1 VPNSSL
7 WEESQLAGVSANG
20 DEFRHL
26 SNSQIT
32 TLAFSATTIFATVG
46 L

>member
-7 WEESQLAGVSANG
+7 WEESQLAGVSAYG

-26 SNSQIT
+26 SNNQIT
-32 TLAFSATTIFATVG
+32 TIGQVLPEERLILVM
-46 L
+46 